1 MAPRMTIDHRLLRLV
16 SAGSL
21 LFAIC
26 AACTYSEG
34 ERAESGACPE
44 GEVCSDATPAGLV
57 FYGALPGDDAEGL
70 EFLRSVAMGGT
81 QRLSIGTG
89 GDTELGAVDIVSS
102 APWFLTVDP
111 IDDPEIGDL
120 GVELAGLAE
129 GDAYVRVLA
138 RGSDELYD
146 RVLIRVARVAS
157 ADVTLSSHPED
168 DLRAAYKI
176 VDKQKRYEAVDAA
189 KEIGLPVIL
198 KASAGGGGRGMKIVR
213 DLEKLPAM
221 VETAQAEAQA
231 AFGDGSIY
239 VERYVESPRHI
250 EVQVVAD
257 QHGNVVDLLE
267 RECSVQRRHQKVVEE
282 APAASLPEDVR
293 TRIRAAA
300 VTAAKAIGYY
310 SVGTIEFLLDGDDFY
325 FMEMNTRIQVEHCVT
340 EMITGVDLVQEQ
352 IRLATGE
359 PLAHLDREH
368 RARGHAIECRIN
380 AEDPV
385 KFTPQPGTITALN
398 FPGGYGVRVDSHVYH
413 GYRVSAHYDSML
425 AKLIAYAPTRERAIA
440 RMRRALGEL
449 VVEGIRTNTALH
461 RWIMRHPAFISG
473 RYDTHFL
480 EANLDPAA
488 ILAVAEDQN

>member
-1 MAPRMTIDHRLLRLV
+1 MTQPIRKVLVANRGEIALRV
-16 SAGSL
+16 IRACREMGIRTVAVYSTVDESALHVRFADEALCVGPGS
-21 LFAIC
+21 
-26 AACTYSEG
+26 AAESYLNIRNLIAAAELAGADAVHPGYGFLS
-34 ERAESGACPE
+34 ERAEFASVCRKCGLNFIGPSPE
-44 GEVCSDATPAGLV
+44 HMTLMGDKVRARERMQEAGV
-57 FYGALPGDDAEGL
+57 PVLPG
-70 EFLRSVAMGGT
+70 
-81 QRLSIGTG
+81 TG
-89 GDTELGAVDIVSS
+89 
-102 APWFLTVDP
+102 
-111 IDDPEIGDL
+111 
-120 GVELAGLAE
+120 
-129 GDAYVRVLA
+129 VLQ
-138 RGSDELYD
+138 S
-146 RVLIRVARVAS
+146 
-157 ADVTLSSHPED
+157 P
-168 DLRAAYKI
+168 
-176 VDKQKRYEAVDAA
+176 QEAVDAA

>member
-1 MAPRMTIDHRLLRLV
+1 MTQPIRKVLVANRGEIALRVIRACRELGIRSV
-16 SAGSL
+16 AVFSTVDAHALHVRFADEALCVGPGAATDSYLNIRNLIAAAELAGADAVHPGYGFLS
-21 LFAIC
+21 
-26 AACTYSEG
+26 
-34 ERAESGACPE
+34 ERAEFASVCRKCGLNFIGPSPE
-44 GEVCSDATPAGLV
+44 HMSLMGDKVKARERMAEAGV
-57 FYGALPGDDAEGL
+57 PVLPG
-70 EFLRSVAMGGT
+70 
-81 QRLSIGTG
+81 TG
-89 GDTELGAVDIVSS
+89 
-102 APWFLTVDP
+102 
-111 IDDPEIGDL
+111 
-120 GVELAGLAE
+120 
-129 GDAYVRVLA
+129 VLA
-138 RGSDELYD
+138 S
-146 RVLIRVARVAS
+146 
-157 ADVTLSSHPED
+157 P
-168 DLRAAYKI
+168 
-176 VDKQKRYEAVDAA
+176 QEAVDAA

-213 DLEKLPAM
+213 ELDRLPAM

-239 VERYVESPRHI
+239 VERYVERPRHI

-257 QHGNVVDLLE
+257 QHGNCIDLFE

-282 APAASLPEDVR
+282 APAAHLDEDVR

-300 VTAAKAIGYY
+300 VTAAKAIGYH
-310 SVGTIEFLLDGDDFY
+310 SVGTVEFLLDGRDFY

-359 PLAHLDREH
+359 PLGHLDREH
-368 RARGHAIECRIN
+368 VPRGHAIECRIN

-385 KFTPQPGTITALN
+385 KFTPQPGTITALH
-398 FPGGYGVRVDSHVYH
+398 FPGGFGVRVDSHVYH

-425 AKLIAYAPTRERAIA
+425 AKLIAYAPTRDQAIA
-440 RMRRALGEL
+440 RMQRALGEM

-461 RWIMRHPAFISG
+461 RWIMRHPEFMGG

-480 EANLDPAA
+480 ENNLDPDA